1 MTFMF
6 FGTFQTASTVILVQ
20 NFCLVEGISHF
31 VPQSKKTAEKNTK
44 RILKHRKVRNEV
56 QRHSKR

>member
-31 VPQSKKTAEKNTK
+31 VPQSKKTAEKNT
-44 RILKHRKVRNEV
+44 
-56 QRHSKR
+56 